1 MDVDTLREH
10 YRERPFQPFR
20 IHMSDGRQVRVDH
33 PELMMISPGGVTAV
47 VYERDGRHHFLA
59 IDLITGVELSG
70 EFPPPPGAGPSF

>member
-33 PELMMISPGGVTAV
+33 PELMMLTPGGTAI
-47 VYERDGRHHFLA
+47 VYERDGKYHWLA

-70 EFPPPPGAGPSF
+70 EFPPQSGNGPDG